1 MSLLH
6 DNFYEGDVGRED
18 LFDNILSFFDKI
30 SQNRQMDGHRH
41 DHKRHMFIQS
51 LFHAVKT
58 GFSFF
63 NRDYFQTISVID
75 VCNKNPTETDFKDKY
90 NAIFQIPKLV
100 SAVEIIQ
107 KTTDEIFQR
116 IEMLSDVK
124 AGTFYSPNDKYRSL
138 TIHRTRA
145 VESARTQM
153 AAEEHFDFLT
163 ANVLL
168 YNYNDGFKI
177 YENGTW
183 KNITSPKRPM
193 LFFNLGVKFM
203 NIKFIIR
210 CNIIPYVICQ
220 T

>member
-1 MSLLH
+1 MFATRIQLKQ
-6 DNFYEGDVGRED
+6 
-18 LFDNILSFFDKI
+18 IL
-30 SQNRQMDGHRH
+30 
-41 DHKRHMFIQS
+41 
-51 LFHAVKT
+51 
-58 GFSFF
+58 
-63 NRDYFQTISVID
+63 
-75 VCNKNPTETDFKDKY
+75 KDKY

-163 ANVLL
+163 ANVYSIITMMGSRYMKMAPGRISHLL
-168 YNYNDGFKI
+168 SVLCYSSI
-177 YENGTW
+177 
-183 KNITSPKRPM
+183 
-193 LFFNLGVKFM
+193 
-203 NIKFIIR
+203 
-210 CNIIPYVICQ
+210 
-220 T
+220 